1 VTGPDIDRPDVDTL
15 EAVAVAQA
23 HGFEQNGRR
32 IQAVRDLAA
41 RAREAERDAAA
52 VREKMHHNAAN
63 LDVAIEQ
70 RMAAEADRD
79 RYRIEADHGH
89 DDYEDAEHVIR
100 QIAEKRPNQT
110 FDPWAAQLCAE
121 FLERPSRT
129 RSTIAEIR
137 DEAVRLA
144 RRVAELEAALDNTRA
159 YYVLRAESAERR
171 VVELEGEKRDA
182 ERMVAAI
189 VYSAG
194 GSVNV
199 AASTLRENLVLERTE
214 DIEALITYRAA
225 LAGDGGGA

>member
-1 VTGPDIDRPDVDTL
+1 MTGPDIYRPDVDTL

-137 DEAVRLA
+137 EDRDRLA
-144 RRVAELEAALDNTRA
+144 RRVAELEAALRGIEQNDELVEVNDA
-159 YYVLRAESAERR
+159 AFSIYAFRR
-171 VVELEGEKRDA
+171 CQQIA
-182 ERMVAAI
+182 
-189 VYSAG
+189 
-194 GSVNV
+194 
-199 AASTLRENLVLERTE
+199 
-214 DIEALITYRAA
+214 RAA
-225 LAGDGGGA
+225 LVGDGGFPQDRIMPTFGTAGDGGGA